1 MSFGTDFYNNS
12 CSDLNNNLI
21 TNNLRRTL
29 WTGSITS
36 GTINLSDS
44 AHNYRYLIFSNA
56 TDGIRAI
63 LPIVA
68 DDLSTIR
75 CSGMTP
81 TSNDNFGSFGVYG
94 SISEDGMSL
103 SITKSYYITHGAGTN
118 HSEVS
123 QRVINRVTGFK

>member
-1 MSFGTDFYNNS
+1 M
-12 CSDLNNNLI
+12 
-21 TNNLRRTL
+21 

-44 AHNYRYLIFSNA
+44 AHNYRYIIFSNA
-56 TDGIRAI
+56 TDAIRAI

-103 SITKSYYITHGAGTN
+103 SITRSYYMTHEAGTN

>member
-1 MSFGTDFYNNS
+1 M
-12 CSDLNNNLI
+12 
-21 TNNLRRTL
+21 

-44 AHNYRYLIFSNA
+44 AHNYRYIIFSNA
-56 TDGIRAI
+56 TDAIRAI

-103 SITKSYYITHGAGTN
+103 SITRSYYITHGAGTN
-118 HSEVS
+118 HSEIS
-123 QRVINRVTGFK
+123 QRAINRVTGFK